1 MTPRRLFVLAG
12 VTALV
17 IGLVW
22 MLGDEY
28 GNEARALLRAVA
40 RAL

>member
-1 MTPRRLFVLAG
+1 MNPRRLVMLAGCTVLA
-12 VTALV
+12 V
-17 IGLVW
+17 GLVW

-28 GNEARALLRAVA
+28 GNEARAFLRNAA